1 MTLFSSA
8 PMKARLAALGI
19 VAGLQVACGDAPS
32 APRSAPAD
40 APRRA
45 ASPGSVTLVTFTYN
59 PAAALDQSLGGGHK
73 IELPAGAVCDP
84 ALSSYGAGTWDAPCT
99 PLKAPIDFTVR
110 TWTDAAGRPTAVF
123 SPDVRFV
130 PGTVVTLRL
139 RDKDASIASGSAILW
154 CPTGA
159 TTCVNEAAGD
169 ASLLTSR
176 DPGDQFVFRRLK
188 HFSGYTVVVDRSGDG
203 SDSGF

>member
-1 MTLFSSA
+1 
-8 PMKARLAALGI
+8 
-19 VAGLQVACGDAPS
+19 VACGDAPS

-59 PAAALDQSLGGGHK
+59 PAAALDQSLGAATRSMLARRRGVRPRPLLLRRRH
-73 IELPAGAVCDP
+73 V
-84 ALSSYGAGTWDAPCT
+84 GTAPCT

-110 TWTDAAGRPTAVF
+110 TWTTRRAPHRSVQPRRALRAGHGRDAPAARQGRVDRERQRHPLV
-123 SPDVRFV
+123 PDGRDDVRQR
-130 PGTVVTLRL
+130 GGR
-139 RDKDASIASGSAILW
+139 
-154 CPTGA
+154 
-159 TTCVNEAAGD
+159 D